1 MRKEILEMGL
11 PVVLLLALRTSP
23 VPGQETSQ
31 SVAGRGRV
39 VITYQTEGQKQN
51 STGAGGGAR
60 KEGRR

>member
-1 MRKEILEMGL
+1 MNDPARVNTDVERLQAVTAADIQRVLRKYFSD
-11 PVVLLLALRTSP
+11 TN
-23 VPGQETSQ
+23 
-31 SVAGRGRV
+31 RV